1 MKERFFYLRRSGK
14 AGMHRHGVVFL
25 IVGDYVCAR
34 GVSLCNELD
43 PFSRTC
49 GINKAKGR
57 AVKALERKSN
67 SFPILREEALEKIP
81 GTMINFKSEYNPML
95 SDFEI
100 DILREKR
107 GLASAIDNNR

>member
-1 MKERFFYLRRSGK
+1 MKERFYYLRKSEK
-14 AGMHRHGVVFL
+14 TGMHRCGVVFL
-25 IVGDYVCAR
+25 MVGDNVGAR

-43 PFSRTC
+43 PFSKTC

-57 AVKALERKSN
+57 AMKALERKSN
-67 SFPILREEALEKIP
+67 SFPILREEALEKLP
-81 GTMINFKSEYNPML
+81 DTMISFKSEYVPTL

-107 GLASAIDNNR
+107 T